1 MEKKIKTGCSDMELI
16 MEMME
21 DTENKIH
28 NDKIDPNKESSYY
41 EGKAINILKQFKEGK
56 DYFYF
61 LRSILKDYHIL
72 SIDEKEEIKKI
83 MGIEKEIVI
92 REKIVY
98 KNNKKKQNSKPKINN
113 YDDY

>member
-1 MEKKIKTGCSDMELI
+1 
-16 MEMME
+16 
-21 DTENKIH
+21 
-28 NDKIDPNKESSYY
+28 
-41 EGKAINILKQFKEGK
+41 
-56 DYFYF
+56 
-61 LRSILKDYHIL
+61 
-72 SIDEKEEIKKI
+72 

>member
-41 EGKAINILKQFKEGK
+41 EGIAINILKQFKE
-56 DYFYF
+56 
-61 LRSILKDYHIL
+61 
-72 SIDEKEEIKKI
+72 
-83 MGIEKEIVI
+83 
-92 REKIVY
+92 
-98 KNNKKKQNSKPKINN
+98 
-113 YDDY
+113 